1 MSDIIIFL
9 LAFFIL
15 GIVIGGLSV
24 WLVAK
29 FRLRQLL
36 LDELQADYVLKAIYQ
51 KLEEQ
56 ADLLKSDL
64 AFAEQELRKLSSEQ
78 AADQVRFQFL
88 EEKLLQQKQE
98 MLQLQQQARLE
109 FENLANRLLEEKS
122 ERFTLQNK
130 QQVEGLLQPL
140 KEKIKEFSEQID
152 IKFLEETKQRSLLQQ
167 EMQHL
172 RLLNTQ
178 LSHDANNLVN
188 ALKGESQAQ
197 GAWGELR
204 LELLLEKAGLERN
217 IHYRTQAS
225 FKDENGQQKRPDFI
239 VELPDSKQ
247 IIIDSKVSL
256 SAYERFFNCEE
267 DIQKSFH
274 LKEHLES
281 IQRHIKELS
290 QKNYQQLYQIN
301 TPDYVLL
308 FIPMESAFAL
318 AMQHSPRLFLEA
330 LEQNVVLVTSSTLL
344 ATMRTVSY
352 IWKQE
357 RQKKNVLEIAR
368 QSGLLYDKF
377 VGFVEDLTLI
387 GQKLEEAQRTYQ
399 LAFNKLKD
407 SPKYGDTLIGRSERI
422 KELGAKA
429 SKSLP
434 SELLEDDLLE

>member
-152 IKFLEETKQRSLLQQ
+152 TKFLEETKQRSLLQQ

-178 LSHDANNLVN
+178 LSQDANNLVN
-188 ALKGESQAQ
+188 ALKGESQVQ

-217 IHYRTQAS
+217 IHYRTQES

-239 VELPDSKQ
+239 VELPDNKQ

-344 ATMRTVSY
+344 ATMRTVAY

-434 SELLEDDLLE
+434 SELMEDDLLE

>member
-140 KEKIKEFSEQID
+140 KEK
-152 IKFLEETKQRSLLQQ
+152 
-167 EMQHL
+167 
-172 RLLNTQ
+172 N
-178 LSHDANNLVN
+178 
-188 ALKGESQAQ
+188 
-197 GAWGELR
+197 
-204 LELLLEKAGLERN
+204 
-217 IHYRTQAS
+217 
-225 FKDENGQQKRPDFI
+225 
-239 VELPDSKQ
+239 
-247 IIIDSKVSL
+247 
-256 SAYERFFNCEE
+256 
-267 DIQKSFH
+267 
-274 LKEHLES
+274 
-281 IQRHIKELS
+281 
-290 QKNYQQLYQIN
+290 
-301 TPDYVLL
+301 
-308 FIPMESAFAL
+308 
-318 AMQHSPRLFLEA
+318 
-330 LEQNVVLVTSSTLL
+330 
-344 ATMRTVSY
+344 
-352 IWKQE
+352 
-357 RQKKNVLEIAR
+357 
-368 QSGLLYDKF
+368 
-377 VGFVEDLTLI
+377 
-387 GQKLEEAQRTYQ
+387 
-399 LAFNKLKD
+399 
-407 SPKYGDTLIGRSERI
+407 
-422 KELGAKA
+422 
-429 SKSLP
+429 
-434 SELLEDDLLE
+434 